1 MNTLAIGQNLM
12 LPDEKLE
19 TVNQDCARDLSILKN
34 TKKQRGSDGENNI
47 SSLLENVII

>member
-19 TVNQDCARDLSILKN
+19 TENKDCAKDLSIFKN
-34 TKKQRGSDGENNI
+34 AEKQCGSYGEKNI
-47 SSLLENVII
+47 SSLLENVIL